1 MAKNNIYLGTLSGK
15 LGDNVF
21 WRTHGQ
27 QRVRTYF
34 KKEDVAVGYEAAER
48 QSRFANL
55 KSIYQWL
62 PEPFRK
68 ACNLYRVGGN
78 PYADFMRQY
87 PDFSM
92 GRDKAG
98 FGQGRFLPVNCSLSN
113 GTLAPAFDAMLGEV
127 RGLVGTQVAPVIHGI
142 TLPSASYEDQET
154 NWSSIQDYIM
164 RASPWIKNGDY
175 LHIVMAWVFYNGTT
189 WGEAYAVDGFPF
201 AYNNIITARLK
212 FDPSIFETIPE
223 LTNGTMCAAF
233 NEETSNPQ
241 FAIGI
246 HPNVLNVE
254 NYGFVSVVGAVMVER
269 PTNSRQ
275 RRYSGARL
283 LFDRSQL
290 KILNPNMQARW
301 NEYAAQSFMRT
312 T

>member
-1 MAKNNIYLGTLSGK
+1 MAKNNINLGTLSGK

-34 KKEDVAVGYEAAER
+34 KREQYSTNYEQALR
-48 QSRFANL
+48 QSQFANL

-78 PYADFMRQY
+78 CYADFMRQY
-87 PDFSM
+87 PAYSM

-127 RGLVGTQVAPVIHGI
+127 RGLVGTQVNPVIHGI
-142 TLPSASYEDQET
+142 TLPSASYDDQET
-154 NWSSIQDYIM
+154 DWSSIQDYIKT
-164 RASPWIKNGDY
+164 ANPWIQDGDY
-175 LHIVMAWVFYNGTT
+175 LHIIMAWVFYNGTT

-201 AYNNIITARLK
+201 AYSNIITARLK
-212 FDPSIFETIPE
+212 FDPNVFKTITE
-223 LTNGTMCAAF
+223 LTNGNLCAAY
-233 NEETSNPQ
+233 NEETSNPR

-246 HPNVLNVE
+246 HPNVLNVGDY
-254 NYGFVSVVGAVMVER
+254 NYVSIVGAVMVER

-275 RRYSGARL
+275 RRYSGATL
-283 LFDRSQL
+283 LYDRSQI
-290 KILNPNMQARW
+290 KILNANMQSRW
-301 NEYAAQSFMRT
+301 NEYAAQSYMRT